1 MRRNRGKA
9 GSRRKAES
17 RSKVRGELLYCN
29 DKKFRNMKKS
39 KRGAKFSSKCKRK
52 SDGKVFDMPRLYSF
66 NECKKDMSGFTKR
79 SSCSPFNIKNK
90 Y

>member
-1 MRRNRGKA
+1 MGRTRSKA
-9 GSRRKAES
+9 GSRGKSRIKAGI
-17 RSKVRGELLYCN
+17 KARGELLYCN
-29 DKKFRNMKKS
+29 NKKFRNMKKS

-79 SSCSPFNIKNK
+79 SSCAPFNIK
-90 Y
+90 